1 MTVLP
6 DSLLPG
12 QLAQIPNNTNAK
24 WWKDAGLRRLFNVL
38 WYVGSIIAAWLTFG
52 TGHLTSTWSWRIPS
66 IVQGVPALLV
76 LLSTFSGMPESPR
89 YLISRNRP
97 HDALHILAT
106 YHANGDRADALVAH
120 ELAQITAALAA
131 ERAASKTLTWR
142 VALRSRAHRAR
153 FALCLAVA
161 VLTLWN
167 GQGVISYYFSP
178 ILSSIGIASTAAQ
191 TGINGGMQVWNLVCS
206 AVGAVVLAERLGRR
220 PLWLL
225 SFAGMMAANVPLT
238 VASARY
244 AAKGSQGAARAVVVF
259 LFLYNAAFNLA
270 CNPLLY
276 AYVTEILPYGVR
288 TKGLALQIAA
298 SQAALTVNNYV
309 NPIALEAIGYWYFV
323 FYLGMLVAG
332 MAFIWLFFP
341 ETKGKSLEEL
351 VGLFG
356 DEKGRGLRVVR
367 RDPTLTAV
375 LDGVVMPVDEEDVVV
390 VTTIKKTENK
400 I

>member
-1 MTVLP
+1 
-6 DSLLPG
+6 
-12 QLAQIPNNTNAK
+12 
-24 WWKDAGLRRLFNVL
+24 
-38 WYVGSIIAAWLTFG
+38 
-52 TGHLTSTWSWRIPS
+52 
-66 IVQGVPALLV
+66 
-76 LLSTFSGMPESPR
+76 
-89 YLISRNRP
+89 
-97 HDALHILAT
+97 
-106 YHANGDRADALVAH
+106 
-120 ELAQITAALAA
+120 
-131 ERAASKTLTWR
+131 
-142 VALRSRAHRAR
+142 
-153 FALCLAVA
+153 
-161 VLTLWN
+161 
-167 GQGVISYYFSP
+167 
-178 ILSSIGIASTAAQ
+178 
-191 TGINGGMQVWNLVCS
+191 MQVWNLVCS
-206 AVGAVVLAERLGRR
+206 AVGALLAERLGRR

-225 SFAGMMAANVPLT
+225 SFGGMMAANVPLT

-244 AAKGSQGAARAVVVF
+244 AAGGSEGAARAVVVF

-276 AYVTEILPYGVR
+276 AYTTEILPYGVR
-288 TKGLALQIAA
+288 TKGLALQIAV

-375 LDGVVMPVDEEDVVV
+375 LDGVAMPVDEEDVVV
-390 VTTIKKTENK
+390 VTTTKKDENK

>member
-1 MTVLP
+1 
-6 DSLLPG
+6 
-12 QLAQIPNNTNAK
+12 
-24 WWKDAGLRRLFNVL
+24 
-38 WYVGSIIAAWLTFG
+38 
-52 TGHLTSTWSWRIPS
+52 
-66 IVQGVPALLV
+66 
-76 LLSTFSGMPESPR
+76 MPESPR
-89 YLISRNRP
+89 YLVSRNRP
-97 HDALHILAT
+97 ADALRILAT
-106 YHANGDRADALVAH
+106 YHANGLRTDALVTH
-120 ELAQITAALAA
+120 ELAQITAALAT
-131 ERAASKTLTWR
+131 ERTASTTWR
-142 VALRSRAHRAR
+142 AALRSRAHRAR
-153 FALCLAVA
+153 FALCVAVA
-161 VLTLWN
+161 VLTLWT

-178 ILSSIGIASTAAQ
+178 ILSSIGITSTAAQ
-191 TGINGGMQVWNLVCS
+191 TGINGGMQVWNLLCS
-206 AVGAVVLAERLGRR
+206 LLGAMLAERLGRR

-225 SFAGMMAANVPLT
+225 SFAGMIAANVPLT

-288 TKGLALQIAA
+288 TKGLALQIAV

-309 NPIALEAIGYWYFV
+309 NPIALDAIGYWYFV

-332 MAFIWLFFP
+332 MVFIWLFFP

-367 RDPTLTAV
+367 RDRTLTGV

-390 VTTIKKTENK
+390 VTATKKNEDK